1 MRAGKRNNDCAAT
14 IGARFA
20 RPRLALSTAAIVVAS
35 VGSAAAAD
43 LMKLKAVPRSVSS
56 AYDWTGPYVGGH
68 LGVAGG
74 SSDWTSAPNLSGALD
89 LFQPIDTFNEA
100 GSFFA
105 GVQVGYDYMLPNR
118 FVIGVVA
125 DASFPAFPSLA
136 GLSIG
141 GVSTLTSPVNGP
153 ETYAENVVHFGTVR
167 GRVGYAPGNW
177 LFYAT
182 GGFAWTYNQFTLT
195 QLSSGTAD
203 MPFLWRFGW
212 AAGVGVEVPVA
223 PHWTAGLG
231 YLFTEYGNSSVTF
244 PTLAQQFSSNF
255 SVWELRAS
263 LNYRFAD
270 DSMPT
275 KSKKMLTKAPAVPD
289 DDRFSFHSQFTFTE
303 QGYPAFRALDQG
315 PNSLPR
321 AGQGREVADATIF
334 AGMRLWQGAELWI
347 DPELDQGFGVAN
359 THGAGGYVSAEAY
372 KFGSDYPYARVQ
384 RYFVRQTIDLGGE
397 TQKVD
402 ADQNVFAGSQTAN
415 HLVLTVGKF
424 GINDLFDN
432 NKYANNSKVDF
443 LNWSLINAG
452 TFDYAG
458 DAWGYSYGAAAEWTQ
473 DRWTLRGGV
482 FDLSAT
488 PAGGT
493 SPLAYGLDESF
504 SQFQLVGEIEERHE
518 FRGQPGKLKVT
529 GFLSRG
535 RAGAF
540 GDAIQL
546 AAMTGQPADITAV
559 RTYRS
564 RPGVSVNLE
573 QQVTETLGVFARV
586 GWADGSVEPWDF
598 TDIDRTVSGGVSLT
612 GKDWGRPDDTV
623 GLAGV
628 INNIATVHQAF
639 FNAGGLGIVIGDGK
653 LPNPGLEQIVEMY
666 YSYAV
671 SSSVHFTFD
680 YQFIA
685 NPSYNTDNGPVSV
698 FAGRVNWHF

>member
-1 MRAGKRNNDCAAT
+1 
-14 IGARFA
+14 
-20 RPRLALSTAAIVVAS
+20 LVLSTAAVVVAS

-56 AYDWTGPYVGGH
+56 AYDWTGFYAGGH
-68 LGVAGG
+68 LGVASG
-74 SSDWTSAPNLSGALD
+74 SSNWTTAPGLSGSLD

-105 GVQVGYDYMLPNR
+105 GVQIGYDYMLPNR
-118 FVIGVVA
+118 FVIGAVA

-141 GVSTLTSPVNGP
+141 GISTLTSPVNGP
-153 ETYAENVVHFGTVR
+153 ETYAETMLHFGTVR

-177 LFYAT
+177 LLYAT
-182 GGFAWTYNQFTLT
+182 GGFAWAYNQLTLT

-203 MPFLWRFGW
+203 MPFLWRLGW
-212 AAGVGVEVPVA
+212 AAGAGVEAPVA
-223 PHWTAGLG
+223 PHWTAGLE
-231 YLFTEYGNSSVTF
+231 YLFTDYGSSSVTF
-244 PTLAQQFSSNF
+244 PTLGQQFNSNF
-255 SVWELRAS
+255 SVQELRAS

-270 DSMPT
+270 GSMPT
-275 KSKKMLTKAPAVPD
+275 SSKKMLTKALAAPD
-289 DDRFSFHSQFTFTE
+289 DDRFNFHAQFTFTE
-303 QGYPAFRALDQG
+303 QAYPAFRGPDQG
-315 PNSLPR
+315 PNSLP
-321 AGQGREVADATIF
+321 ATGQGREVADATIF
-334 AGMRLWQGAELWI
+334 AGMRLWQGAELWVN
-347 DPELDQGFGVAN
+347 PELDQGFGVAN
-359 THGAGGYVSAEAY
+359 THGVAGYVSAEAY
-372 KFGSDYPYARVQ
+372 KFGADYPYARVQ

-397 TQKVD
+397 SQKVD

-415 HLVLTVGKF
+415 RLVLTVGKF
-424 GINDLFDN
+424 GINDLFDT

-482 FDLSAT
+482 FDLSVT

-504 SQFQLVGEIEERHE
+504 SQYQLVGEIEERHE
-518 FRGQPGKLKVT
+518 LWGQPGKLKIT

-540 GDAIQL
+540 EDAIQL

-564 RPGVSVNLE
+564 RPGVSLNLE
-573 QQVTETLGVFARV
+573 QQVTETLGVFARA
-586 GWADGSVEPWDF
+586 GWADGTVEPWDF

-612 GKDWGRPDDTV
+612 GKDWGRPDDTIGV
-623 GLAGV
+623 AGV
-628 INNIATVHQAF
+628 VNNIASVHQAF
-639 FNAGGLGIVIGDGK
+639 FNAGGLGILIGDGK

-666 YSYAV
+666 YSYTV
-671 SSSVHFTFD
+671 SSSVHVTFD

-685 NPSYNTDNGPVSV
+685 NPGYNTDNGPVNA
-698 FAGRVNWHF
+698 FAGRVHWQF